1 MQSIKHADADH
12 RRQIGLQTP
21 CHTRFPSGR
30 RHERAR
36 IGIMPPEILQK
47 RDPVAVRRILESLTD
62 WFGDPGAID
71 NYEMAAADIEFVSI
85 VAVDSGNVIGVSLTR
100 RHFRESAEL
109 HLIAVDP
116 MARGRGIGRAL
127 IDHVAADLRNDGC
140 MLLSVHTVGPS
151 FENEP
156 YAHTRAF
163 YRATGFHPLEEHNN
177 LDWAGP
183 SLILVRK
190 L

>member
-1 MQSIKHADADH
+1 
-12 RRQIGLQTP
+12 
-21 CHTRFPSGR
+21 
-30 RHERAR
+30 
-36 IGIMPPEILQK
+36 MPPEILQK
-47 RDPVAVRRILESLTD
+47 RDPVAVRRILESLPD

-71 NYEMAAADIEFVSI
+71 NYETAAADSEFVSI
-85 VAVDSGNVIGVSLTR
+85 VAVDSGKVIGVSLTR

-116 MARGRGIGRAL
+116 IARGRGIGRAL

-140 MLLSVHTVGPS
+140 VLLSVHTVGPS

-183 SLILVRK
+183 SLIFVRK

>member
-1 MQSIKHADADH
+1 MKVMA
-12 RRQIGLQTP
+12 
-21 CHTRFPSGR
+21 
-30 RHERAR
+30 
-36 IGIMPPEILQK
+36 PEIVQK
-47 RDPVAVRRILESLTD
+47 RDPVAVRRILESLPD
-62 WFGDPGAID
+62 WFGDPGAIGD
-71 NYEMAAADIEFVSI
+71 YVTAAKNIEFLSFVS
-85 VAVDSGNVIGVSLTR
+85 VDSGNVLGVSLIR
-100 RHFRESAEL
+100 KHFRESAEL

-127 IDHVAADLRNDGC
+127 IDHVAAELREDGC

-163 YRATGFHPLEEHNN
+163 YRATGFHPLEEHIN

-183 SLILVRK
+183 TLILVRK

>member
-1 MQSIKHADADH
+1 
-12 RRQIGLQTP
+12 
-21 CHTRFPSGR
+21 
-30 RHERAR
+30 
-36 IGIMPPEILQK
+36 MPPEILQK
-47 RDPVAVRRILESLTD
+47 RDPVAVRRILESLPD

-127 IDHVAADLRNDGC
+127 IDHVAADLRNDGGC
-140 MLLSVHTVGPS
+140 CCRFIPLGHLSKTSPT
-151 FENEP
+151 P
-156 YAHTRAF
+156 
-163 YRATGFHPLEEHNN
+163 
-177 LDWAGP
+177 
-183 SLILVRK
+183 ILVRSTERQAFTRSRSTITSTGQVQS
-190 L
+190 

>member
-1 MQSIKHADADH
+1 M
-12 RRQIGLQTP
+12 
-21 CHTRFPSGR
+21 
-30 RHERAR
+30 
-36 IGIMPPEILQK
+36 GIMLRQILQK
-47 RDPVAVRRILESLTD
+47 RDPVAVQRILQSLPD

-71 NYEMAAADIEFVSI
+71 NHETAAADIEFVST

-116 MARGRGIGRAL
+116 MVRGRGIGRAL
-127 IDHVAADLRNDGC
+127 MDHVVADLRNDGC
-140 MLLSVHTVGPS
+140 VLLSVHTVGPS

-163 YRATGFHPLEEHNN
+163 YGATGFHPLEEHNN